1 MRKQLKDI
9 QSNVFKCLYLGSRHP
24 SLIVERK
31 IEIVKI
37 VHSYHGLSSSI
48 TLKPDVSIGIIFNS
62 YLM

>member
-1 MRKQLKDI
+1 MRKRLKDT
-9 QSNVFKCLYLGSRHP
+9 QGNVLKCLYLGNRHP
-24 SLIVERK
+24 SERK